1 MNDDKM
7 SSSDGVE
14 ISSCGVVRRD
24 ESMKMASQVNN
35 ALLRNKA
42 DHNDQSQSQRDDEE
56 SASSSVTSSKMA
68 QCRGKSKAETNNRR
82 HVFDELTKVKKLNT
96 SLAHPGRSE
105 MRFGDL
111 DFDYDINGE
120 WVQNIREE
128 HAGGTM
134 PLLPLL
140 NDASAS
146 YVQMNA

>member
-14 ISSCGVVRRD
+14 ISSDILFGRGN
-24 ESMKMASQVNN
+24 SMKMASPQVN
-35 ALLRNKA
+35 ALLRKA
-42 DHNDQSQSQRDDEE
+42 AHDDHAALRDDEE
-56 SASSSVTSSKMA
+56 SVASSVSSSKMA
-68 QCRGKSKAETNNRR
+68 RCRGKSKAETNNRR

-128 HAGGTM
+128 HAG
-134 PLLPLL
+134 LEELCR
-140 NDASAS
+140 
-146 YVQMNA
+146 YCHY

>member
-24 ESMKMASQVNN
+24 ESMKMASQVNT
-35 ALLRNKA
+35 LLRNNA
-42 DHNDQSQSQRDDEE
+42 DHNDQSQRDDEE
-56 SASSSVTSSKMA
+56 SVASSVTSSKMA

-134 PLLPLL
+134 PLLSLL
-140 NDASAS
+140 NDAAS
-146 YVQMNA
+146 YVRMNA

>member
-24 ESMKMASQVNN
+24 ESMKMASQVNT
-35 ALLRNKA
+35 LLRNKA
-42 DHNDQSQSQRDDEE
+42 DHNDQSQRDEDEE
-56 SASSSVTSSKMA
+56 SAASSSVTSSKMA
-68 QCRGKSKAETNNRR
+68 QCRGKSKAETSNRR
-82 HVFDELTKVKKLNT
+82 HVFDELTKVKNLNT
-96 SLAHPGRSE
+96 SLAHPGRGE
-105 MRFGDL
+105 MWFGDL